1 MRNCAWYVSAV
12 AAALL
17 LAAPLG
23 ACSDSH
29 SDVSGIGGKVEA
41 IPPSS
46 VPPGGPEVGA
56 PAGNLMSADPRPA
69 QTFFGKGAQTPA
81 AARQVAAA
89 GHAAPVGQAAGP
101 ANPLQAF
108 LASDAGRL
116 QSELDQ
122 IKARVA
128 NRDASLQ
135 QIRNGLAADASAYN
149 AATGA
154 VGTGLQSGKAPGDP
168 TLLGQW
174 TNAQAA
180 LARMDRS
187 MAQLIALSVQS
198 SQDTSLAD
206 YIADSAK
213 RASEIQGSAADRQH
227 LATIQGDATAAG
239 SASRTQ
245 KTAIAAEI
253 DRQTTNVTR
262 ERASLMQLASA
273 IEGGTLSAAGPNPSV
288 RRAAAAKPAA
298 ARVAA
303 GNPSSGT
310 STPPASPPGDFDR
323 KKPLV
328 VIRFDQPN
336 VPYDE
341 PVRNAAALALQR
353 KPTAVF
359 DVVASAPADGAPDA
373 ITSARDKSKADAEAV
388 VRSLMNAGVPSNQL
402 TLTLATSQTG
412 AASEVR
418 IFVR

>member
-1 MRNCAWYVSAV
+1 MRNCAWYMSAAV
-12 AAALL
+12 ATLL

-23 ACSDSH
+23 ACSDSK
-29 SDVSGIGGKVEA
+29 SDVSGVGGQVEA

-46 VPPGGPEVGA
+46 VPPGGGPEIGA

-69 QTFFGKGAQTPA
+69 QTFFGQGAQTPA
-81 AARQVAAA
+81 AAGQAAAA
-89 GHAAPVGQAAGP
+89 GGAAGVGQPTAP
-101 ANPLQAF
+101 ANPIQAF
-108 LASDAGRL
+108 LASDAFRL

-168 TLLGQW
+168 ALLGHW
-174 TNAQAA
+174 TDAQAA

-198 SQDTSLAD
+198 SQDASLAD

-213 RASEIQGSAADRQH
+213 RAGEIQGSAADRQR
-227 LATIQGDATAAG
+227 LAAIQADATAAG
-239 SASRTQ
+239 GASRTQ
-245 KTAIAAEI
+245 KTAIGAEI
-253 DRQTTNVTR
+253 ERQTANVTR
-262 ERASLMQLASA
+262 ERVGLMQLASG
-273 IEGGTLSAAGPNPSV
+273 IEGGTLSPASKGPNPSV
-288 RRAAAAKPAA
+288 RRAAPKSAAVTAHSGPSAA
-298 ARVAA
+298 
-303 GNPSSGT
+303 
-310 STPPASPPGDFDR
+310 PASLPGDFEG

-336 VPYDE
+336 LQYDE
-341 PVRNAAALALQR
+341 PVRTAATMALER
-353 KPTAVF
+353 KPTVIF
-359 DVVASAPADGAPDA
+359 DVVATAPADGMPDA
-373 ITSARDKSKADAEAV
+373 VASARDKSKADAEGV
-388 VRSLMNAGVPSNQL
+388 VRSLIDAGVPSSQL
-402 TLTLATSQTG
+402 TLTLATAQAG
-412 AASEVR
+412 GPSEVR